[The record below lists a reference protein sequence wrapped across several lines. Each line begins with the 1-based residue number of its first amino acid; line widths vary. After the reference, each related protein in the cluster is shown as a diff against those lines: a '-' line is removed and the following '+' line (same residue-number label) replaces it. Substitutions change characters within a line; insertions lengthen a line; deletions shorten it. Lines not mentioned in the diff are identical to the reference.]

1 MLDAAGATV
10 LASIRANARVTAS
23 GNRLDLT
30 TTCSS
35 VSPAPIPARMAYTTR
50 PGELVLGLVEAGGGF
65 VTTYTRVP
73 ISAEPSR

>member
-1 MLDAAGATV
+1 MTLAVTPGGTELRWSGDLLDAAGATV

-35 VSPAPIPARMAYTTR
+35 VSPAPIPFSTR
-50 PGELVLGLVEAGGGF
+50 
-65 VTTYTRVP
+65 
-73 ISAEPSR
+73 SRG